1 MREIQEIILK
11 QIKNIHEQSEKAPL
25 DIMDLKRLETLARSW
40 KYLTETPPPKE
51 GGSVEHLK
59 LGDLFALAGLNE
71 TEPSEH
77 PGCAPE
83 AEEPSEC

>member
-11 QIKNIHEQSEKAPL
+11 QIKDIHMQSEKAPL

-51 GGSVEHLK
+51 GGSVDHLSVKK
-59 LGDLFALAGLNE
+59 LVALANGIDLDE
-71 TEPSEH
+71 TEPTEH
-77 PGCAPE
+77 TSSPLKT
-83 AEEPSEC
+83 

>member
-40 KYLTETPPPKE
+40 KYLTETPPTKE
-51 GGSVEHLK
+51 GGSVDNLS
-59 LGDLFALAGLNE
+59 LDQLLAMALDE
-71 TEPSEH
+71 TEPSKP
-77 PGCAPE
+77 PGSAPE

>member
-51 GGSVEHLK
+51 GGSVDHLS
-59 LGDLFALAGLNE
+59 LDQLLAMAVDE
-71 TEPSEH
+71 TEPSKH
-77 PGCAPE
+77 PGSTPE